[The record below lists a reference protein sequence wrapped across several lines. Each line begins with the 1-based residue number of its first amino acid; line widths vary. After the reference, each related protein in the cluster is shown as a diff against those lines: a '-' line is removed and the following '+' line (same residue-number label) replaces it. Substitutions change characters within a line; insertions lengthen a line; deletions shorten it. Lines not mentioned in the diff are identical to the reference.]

1 MLTATYSLGAIA
13 IEQKQALH
21 CLARTR
27 ESITA
32 LRQNPPPLD
41 SIRVE
46 QAVSGMSRFDH
57 FCHERKLEK
66 YVIPTVRGASI
77 EVAALVRELESLSGT
92 GLTLL
97 GAVGNQV
104 QTRFERQANQAR
116 ELCRA
121 MDAYC
126 DCLRQRLMREEELLF
141 PMVRR
146 LLSVEDWFTLA
157 AKFLGDEQRRHA
169 AHLRAA
175 LMASFHG
182 PRAGVPET

>member
-21 CLARTR
+21 CLDRTR
-27 ESITA
+27 EAITA
-32 LRQNPPPLD
+32 LRQNPLPSD
-41 SIRVE
+41 SDCVE
-46 QAVSGMSRFDH
+46 QTVSGLSRFDH

-66 YVIPTVRGASI
+66 YVIPTVRGASS
-77 EVAALVRELESLSGT
+77 EVDALVRELESLSGM

-97 GAVGNQV
+97 GAVGDQV
-104 QTRFERQANQAR
+104 QTRFERQAKHVC

-141 PMVRR
+141 PLVRR

-157 AKFLGDEQRRHA
+157 AKFLGDEQRRQA

-175 LMASFHG
+175 LLASFHG
-182 PRAGVPET
+182 PRTGVPET